1 MTFALLVSVSPFCG
15 SAQSGGG
22 AGATRGISI
31 ILVRHAETDA
41 TQTALPL
48 TAEGERRAELL
59 QQTLRDVN
67 FTHVFATHTART
79 RQTIEGIAR
88 VQSLTVIQLPVPGS
102 VLHGQVV
109 SETTS
114 RRVPIE
120 PISAALLKLP
130 AGSVALVAL
139 NSENLFAILNRL
151 GVPAAPPGTVCAP
164 GSMCV
169 PCTNNSCYPKEYDQL
184 WHLVLAPGKKKPLAL
199 IELHYG
205 AGWQPSAQTR
215 G

>member
-48 TAEGERRAELL
+48 TSEGERRAELP

-102 VLHGQVV
+102 VL
-109 SETTS
+109 
-114 RRVPIE
+114 
-120 PISAALLKLP
+120 
-130 AGSVALVAL
+130 VAL
-139 NSENLFAILNRL
+139 NSKNLFAILNRL

-169 PCTNNSCYPKEYDQL
+169 PCTNNSCYPKEYD
-184 WHLVLAPGKKKPLAL
+184 
-199 IELHYG
+199 
-205 AGWQPSAQTR
+205 
-215 G
+215 